1 MTDQPSQSY
10 FRGLAIKLSI
20 PVLAGA
26 GVLFLYYWKLLHLQG
41 GVIQKTI
48 YFVTVLTVVSLLWP
62 IPINRRLVRPIIAYL
77 KGNASASE
85 AEEAA
90 AKFPA
95 RSAFVSLVSW
105 MLGGIAIVLFGIF
118 VLHLEQSYRI
128 YLFTAAVSAGLAASF
143 IHFHIVHDAME
154 PIRTRIASSTGTV
167 SAKFRYPILTKLLGA
182 FTMLIALS
190 LIFFALMENVHTQ
203 TALRVQREAIARN
216 QLQHWGKVLDK
227 NPAARQWLPPE
238 MRIQS
243 EQPQQNVS
251 FVTTAAG
258 FLTLSFPDPNEV
270 RMRKETVAFIFFTV
284 ILGALISYFA
294 ASDITAHLNRI
305 REATRRIASGDFEH
319 SLHLVTDDEMEE
331 LGKSIDRMAAELRS
345 KMEMLQN
352 ARDTAQEKS
361 RLLEEANQEL
371 MKLDELKS
379 NFLANI
385 SHELKAPLVST
396 KGYIDFI
403 LTGKLGPVSEKQNRG
418 LSVSRDNLNHL
429 SRLIS
434 SLLDFSKVTSG
445 ILKLHMETCS
455 IRDLIESCVE
465 SVKVDARQNEK
476 ELEFTIEMPADLPLI
491 YADADRIREVLMN
504 LLTNAEKFT
513 QNRGRIKVIV
523 QPHGTGDEFLVVS
536 VMDNGIGVPK
546 EHLNRIFTRF
556 YQVDGSSTRKYG
568 GTGLGLAIVKE
579 ILEAHGCKIHV
590 ESEEGIGSKF
600 TFTLP
605 VHTQSAENRVMRAI
619 KTRPGKHHAAKLV
632 EVVEDDANITTIV
645 KMLLEEEGFS
655 VIPAHTGKDALAI
668 AREHKPDL
676 ITLDIYLP
684 DVNGFDLLTQLHTD
698 PETRE
703 IPVIIL
709 SVLIDKEKGFQLGAV
724 DYLEKPIDTGKLRQT
739 LHQISSALDGL
750 EGPMKI
756 MVVDDDDSTIEFLR
770 DALTIEG
777 YGVIPVLNGTRA
789 LDVAKSDHPDLIL
802 LDLVMPEIGGL
813 EVLRQLKSDP
823 VTRQIP
829 VLVLTGKERMEDR
842 DTSIRLGAEEFLTKP
857 LELRDII
864 TEIKRYFGA
873 AT

>member
-10 FRGLAIKLSI
+10 FRGLAIRLSL

-26 GVLFLYYWKLLHLQG
+26 GVLFLYYWKLLHLHS
-41 GVIQKTI
+41 GVIQQTV
-48 YFVTVLTVVSLLWP
+48 YFVTILIIVSLLWP

-77 KGNASASE
+77 KGDASASE

-95 RSAFVSLVSW
+95 RSALVSLVSW
-105 MLGGIAIVLFGIF
+105 VLGGIVIVLFGIF
-118 VLHLEQSYRI
+118 VLHLQESYRL

-154 PIRTRIASSTGTV
+154 PVRTRIASSTGT
-167 SAKFRYPILTKLLGA
+167 SSTKFRYPILIKLLGA

-203 TALRVQREAIARN
+203 TALEIQQEAFARA
-216 QLQHWGKVLDK
+216 QLQHWGKVLEK
-227 NPAARQWLPPE
+227 NPAARQWLPAE
-238 MRIQS
+238 MRIES
-243 EQPQQNVS
+243 KQPQENVFFIS
-251 FVTTAAG
+251 TSSG
-258 FLTLSFPDPNEV
+258 FLTLSLPEANEG
-270 RMRKETVAFIFFTV
+270 RISSETVAFIFFTV
-284 ILGALISYFA
+284 VLGGLISYFA

-319 SLHLVTDDEMEE
+319 RLHMVTDDEMED
-331 LGKSIDRMAAELRS
+331 LGESIDRMASELRS
-345 KMEMLQN
+345 KMEMLQT

-403 LTGKLGPVSEKQNRG
+403 LSGKLGPVSDKQNRG

-445 ILKLHMETCS
+445 ILKLHMEPCS
-455 IRDLIESCVE
+455 IRELIESCVE
-465 SVKVDARQNEK
+465 SVKVEARQSEK
-476 ELEFTIEMPADLPLI
+476 ELEFTIEMPADLPLL
-491 YADADRIREVLMN
+491 YADADRVREVLMN

-513 QNRGRIKVIV
+513 QKQGRIKVTV
-523 QPHGTGDEFLVVS
+523 QPHAHGDEFLVVS
-536 VMDNGIGVPK
+536 VIDNGIGIPK
-546 EHLNRIFTRF
+546 EHLNKVFARF

-605 VHTQSAENRVMRAI
+605 VHTKSAEDRVMRAI
-619 KTRPGKHHAAKLV
+619 KARPGKHHAAKLV
-632 EVVEDDANITTIV
+632 EVVEDDVNITTIV

-655 VIPAHTGKDALAI
+655 VIPAHTGKDALLI

-684 DVNGFDLLTQLHTD
+684 DVNGFDLLTQLQTD

-709 SVLIDKEKGFQLGAV
+709 SVLMDKEKGFQLGAV

-739 LHQISSALDGL
+739 LHQISIALDGL

-756 MVVDDDDSTIEFLR
+756 MVVDDDDSTVEFLS

-777 YGVIPVLNGTRA
+777 YEVLPVLDGTRA

-813 EVLRQLKSDP
+813 DVLRQLKSDP
-823 VTRQIP
+823 ETRQIP
-829 VLVLTGKERMEDR
+829 VIVLTGKGRMEDR

-857 LELRDII
+857 LELRDIVAQ
-864 TEIKRYFGA
+864 IKRYFGA